1 MDQPPG
7 DSWAPVP
14 VAARHR
20 ARDIDRA
27 QQSAPSPPSRPLIRS
42 RLPMLKAAVLECEL
56 PQRPFSRRDSASQ
69 SPAAALALY
78 QTLRVE
84 QLGSSEITT
93 DLQ

>member
-1 MDQPPG
+1 
-7 DSWAPVP
+7 
-14 VAARHR
+14 
-20 ARDIDRA
+20 
-27 QQSAPSPPSRPLIRS
+27 
-42 RLPMLKAAVLECEL
+42 MLKAAVLECEL